1 MVKFKDSDKS
11 LASTCDI
18 ASTRSKFVDSG
29 KSMSQD
35 KLSDIEIKDST
46 ESTNKFKLR
55 AEGEDDKIC
64 FSKPLKSKFDRYRN
78 ESNSSFLNDILNGS
92 SSIFSF
98 RSPKRKTV
106 MDVRKKYDQAKDYG
120 AIILF
125 NESDQWNHDKS
136 TSSDDKN
143 NPKMKHQN
151 YVKNSED
158 DSLINIDKEIDWYL
172 DNDKSL
178 NLIDHKS
185 INSELERNNA
195 EICFADANPQNHASY
210 ESIPAE
216 PNIPK
221 VDEEES
227 KLDEML
233 NQIVMVSQMIRPSD
247 DDLAQRILSNQNI
260 PFSVNF
266 NIHNNLFEVNLKLV
280 PRDRRCEFIATEDF
294 KAMALNHDTPAE
306 IKRNDVLKVLSCD
319 GKSHAFGFKIDK
331 SFYDS
336 QDSYEYELVMIPFDK
351 ITAKLSKY
359 PYSAKRNY
367 EINDWNLWN
376 ENTTE
381 EDSYNLPSLT
391 NSVSSMSC
399 GRRCSEVANLIYDAL
414 DKNVKENVQDIG
426 FFETDFNNDPMTIS
440 ISKQI
445 NEKIN
450 SLNILSAE
458 QGDIICITRTNSN
471 HKWVEGYLAKDPSR
485 TLGLVHLTFINK
497 IFNP

>member
-1 MVKFKDSDKS
+1 M
-11 LASTCDI
+11 
-18 ASTRSKFVDSG
+18 
-29 KSMSQD
+29 
-35 KLSDIEIKDST
+35 
-46 ESTNKFKLR
+46 
-55 AEGEDDKIC
+55 
-64 FSKPLKSKFDRYRN
+64 
-78 ESNSSFLNDILNGS
+78 
-92 SSIFSF
+92 
-98 RSPKRKTV
+98 
-106 MDVRKKYDQAKDYG
+106 
-120 AIILF
+120 
-125 NESDQWNHDKS
+125 
-136 TSSDDKN
+136 
-143 NPKMKHQN
+143 
-151 YVKNSED
+151 
-158 DSLINIDKEIDWYL
+158 
-172 DNDKSL
+172 
-178 NLIDHKS
+178 
-185 INSELERNNA
+185 
-195 EICFADANPQNHASY
+195 
-210 ESIPAE
+210 
-216 PNIPK
+216 
-221 VDEEES
+221 DEEES

-381 EDSYNLPSLT
+381 EDAYNLPSLT
-391 NSVSSMSC
+391 NSVSSMSS

-445 NEKIN
+445 KEKIN